1 MKSARERMASLAPLS
16 DVSSYRGC
24 QYTDRSRRAGSMN
37 GRRYGMPE
45 RAALRPLYPTD
56 PSWIEAQQSGL
67 IASPCLLSNGVH
79 TGFSRHTINDH
90 LGKSI
95 TLQSTKRSSATR

>member
-1 MKSARERMASLAPLS
+1 
-16 DVSSYRGC
+16 
-24 QYTDRSRRAGSMN
+24 MN

-45 RAALRPLYPTD
+45 RVALRPPYPSD
-56 PSWIEAQQSGL
+56 LSWIDAQRAVL

-90 LGKSI
+90 LGDSI
-95 TLQSTKRSSATR
+95 ILQSTKRSSATR

>member
-1 MKSARERMASLAPLS
+1 
-16 DVSSYRGC
+16 
-24 QYTDRSRRAGSMN
+24 MN

-95 TLQSTKRSSATR
+95 TLQSTKRSSATRWTGQQASELKQALCAGGARQNDLSVGAGW